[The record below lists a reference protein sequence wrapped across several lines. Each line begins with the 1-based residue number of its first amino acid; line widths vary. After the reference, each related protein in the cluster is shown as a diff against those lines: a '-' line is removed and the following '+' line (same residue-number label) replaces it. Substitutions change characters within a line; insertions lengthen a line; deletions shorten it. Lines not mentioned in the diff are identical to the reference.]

1 MPGAGARGRLH
12 ALFVRMTRLEP
23 KCRAGTPDCPCMTP
37 YSLTSSNHGRDSSLS
52 QFVVIERYARGIYAR
67 IVCPS
72 IGQREAPIIA
82 GEISDAIANTSMP
95 RGGALVLDLSN
106 VVTVTS
112 IGLGTCVDIR
122 RQSEGARLKPY
133 LFGTNRQLL
142 DILRMMKIDRQYT
155 IVHGKDELG
164 AILG

>member
-1 MPGAGARGRLH
+1 
-12 ALFVRMTRLEP
+12 
-23 KCRAGTPDCPCMTP
+23 MTP
-37 YSLTSSNHGRDSSLS
+37 YSLTSSNHNRDNALS
-52 QFVVIERYARGIYAR
+52 QFVVIERYPRGVYAR

-82 GEISDAIANTSMP
+82 GEISDAIANAAMP

-106 VVTVTS
+106 VVMVTS

-122 RQSEGARLKPY
+122 RQAEGARLKPY